1 MSFCTDSKEMFS
13 SFLPSILPSFLLC
26 LFVFF
31 LLPCRIF
38 SVPSLYLFCM
48 FVFSFHSCLPVGV
61 SLLRSES
68 KGRTLQPS
76 VIIGREGFLI
86 WDNIWD
92 QWNRQDWRWR
102 MSSWNWKTPHRDYFE
117 HRCLR
122 PLSQQGISCGVLITW
137 LMIKVIWLIVGKELI
152 YLKVNFDGTLKVIKQ
167 VIIITN
173 CTCV

>member
-1 MSFCTDSKEMFS
+1 MSVCTDSKEMFS
-13 SFLPSILPSFLLC
+13 FFPSFFPTLFVCFSSFPVGFLVFHLSIFFVC
-26 LFVFF
+26 LFF
-31 LLPCRIF
+31 LFL
-38 SVPSLYLFCM
+38 
-48 FVFSFHSCLPVGV
+48 FSFHSCLSVGV

-68 KGRTLQPS
+68 KGRTRQPS

-137 LMIKVIWLIVGKELI
+137 LMIEVIWLIVGKELI
-152 YLKVNFDGTLKVIKQ
+152 YLKVNFDGTLKVIKR